1 MIKQV
6 LRTALATAMA
16 LSFAVMPALTVC
28 AEEVTEPIYIR
39 REDKNVEGD
48 LDITLEQSGSSLGY
62 AVHVSNGSLIVS
74 GDVTIDDPNNAIRG
88 TGIRTS
94 IGSDVEIEGDYTV
107 NGGGENPIAAATSSD
122 GSIIAV
128 SGFVNSNSDGISV
141 TSSGNV
147 FVGKDLNAKSNG
159 LNLTVDKDS
168 NRSNVV
174 ICGTLNTE
182 EGPAINLKG
191 IYYHTPEG
199 IAGIIPN
206 VAVYEIKSPDNVDM
220 ITTNDF
226 IGGSVAIKEVKE
238 AFEKSINYIIHTGGG
253 DVELSGAG
261 LKRAEDFGVDDPD
274 IKFTTARIG
283 EAFYAYVA
291 DNYEITGNDRVSVNY
306 VGPGQYSITLTD
318 KRGGIVLTAAA
329 IIPDPVPEPEPGTDP
344 GPNPQPQPQQVVF
357 IINDGSS
364 GSGAEISRSD
374 SSYNPESYSY
384 IPLDAVN
391 VSVPRTSASA
401 ALAGA
406 GPSVLGANRTPS
418 RTVTFK
424 MSRLTDAQYKET
436 VIKNIN
442 ATPSGGLLRI
452 ETDKVACF
460 DRAMLEAFAKKG
472 NVDMEVLFPVGG
484 KKISVM
490 IPMGIDINELL
501 DEKGY
506 AGFLRLLA
514 IIGGE

>member
-16 LSFAVMPALTVC
+16 LSFAVIPALTVC
-28 AEEVTEPIYIR
+28 AEDVTEPIYIR

-48 LDITLEQSGSSLGY
+48 LDITLEQSGSSLDY

-74 GDVTIDDPNNAIRG
+74 GDVTIDDPNNAIKG

-94 IGSDVEIEGDYTV
+94 LGSDVEIEGDYTV
-107 NGGGENPIAAATSSD
+107 NRGGENPLAAATSSD

-128 SGFVNSNSDGISV
+128 SGSVNSNSDGISV
-141 TSSGNV
+141 TSRGNV

-159 LNLTVDKDS
+159 LNLTVGKDS

-182 EGPAINLKG
+182 EGPAINLRG
-191 IYYHTPEG
+191 LYYHTPEG

-206 VAVYEIKSPDNVDM
+206 VAVYEIKAPDNVDM
-220 ITTNDF
+220 ITTNNLG
-226 IGGSVAIKEVKE
+226 GGSVLPKEIKET
-238 AFEKSINYIIHTGGG
+238 FEKSINYIIHTDGG
-253 DVELSGAG
+253 DVELSGDG

-329 IIPDPVPEPEPGTDP
+329 ITSDPTPGT
-344 GPNPQPQPQQVVF
+344 GSNPQPQQVVF

-374 SSYNPESYSY
+374 SSYNPELYSY

-391 VSVPRTSASA
+391 VSVPRTSA

-472 NVDMEVLFPVGG
+472 NVDMEVIFPVGG